1 MAGPTLPVTRLAAG
15 LLPSRA
21 FAQQHPGIRC
31 RERRLIEADPTL
43 RLLPVTQG
51 LPRRNPHTSDY
62 GIDRHGRGGREL
74 LNSAA
79 FQVFADGLT
88 NGQPVGTA
96 DGANNCPHS
105 WRAAD

>member
-21 FAQQHPGIRC
+21 FAHQHPGVRC

-43 RLLPVTQG
+43 RLAAGDAGATAPH
-51 LPRRNPHTSDY
+51 PHTSDY

>member
-15 LLPSRA
+15 LLRSRA
-21 FAQQHPGIRC
+21 FAQQHP
-31 RERRLIEADPTL
+31 A
-43 RLLPVTQG
+43 VTQG
-51 LPRRNPHTSDY
+51 PPRRNPHTSDY

-74 LNSAA
+74 LNSTA